1 MPPLGVLGPVT
12 PASLK
17 RSSFELWAAV
27 CEPAVAVR
35 CAMSCKLVLTVC
47 RWSVCKSRETRVS
60 YEAVDTIAHWVRNA
74 LTRHACQC

>member
-12 PASLK
+12 PASLN
-17 RSSFELWAAV
+17 RSSFELRAAV

-47 RWSVCKSRETRVS
+47 R
-60 YEAVDTIAHWVRNA
+60 
-74 LTRHACQC
+74 